1 MDSTTE
7 NTNVNTNKENTVNG
21 ITLNDLVKIR
31 NIINIASRRGAFSA
45 DEFKDIGE
53 VYTRLDEFLKEQIGN
68 IDEKVVKEDES
79 VVD

>member
-31 NIINIASRRGAFSA
+31 NIIDIASRRGAFSA